1 MSTQDITAIL
11 GVLAAIIATAYG
23 YKQYRKGED
32 KAETKEEIREALESK
47 DIRVIKA
54 RLRKLSKDLEAVKGQ
69 VLPDTVMK
77 EIIQALKNIKEIQ
90 IQLAQFEMRCN
101 FLHKE
106 IDNGKTK

>member
-1 MSTQDITAIL
+1 MVTSDIIAAL

-23 YKQYRKGED
+23 YKQYRRNEG
-32 KAETKEEIREALESK
+32 KAETKEEIREAMESK
-47 DIRVIKA
+47 DIKVIKS
-54 RLRKLSKDLEAVKGQ
+54 RLRKVIKDLETVKGQ

>member
-1 MSTQDITAIL
+1 MNTSDIIAAL
-11 GVLAAIIATAYG
+11 GALAAIIATVYG
-23 YKQYRKGED
+23 YNQYRKGENR
-32 KAETKEEIREALESK
+32 AETKEEIRDALESK

-54 RLRKLSKDLEAVKGQ
+54 RLRKLSKDLESVKSQ